1 MRNMFPWI
9 QFSCNNRT
17 FMIWRSYQ
25 AITIVHWQTAT
36 IACHFVYCNIPSSF
50 AVVAHSVSYKLEIVL
65 SNHIVSTFN
74 LYISSFRIRI
84 SRTKVFIQSN
94 VTNQDKFAQ
103 LFREQNCYTC
113 IFAYHESLMFYIANI
128 ECVSGGSQNIHQIL
142 SYGRK
147 KLYYM
152 FLFNRQVTM
161 WNICFLYNR
170 ENKNFIIVNVN
181 NL

>member
-25 AITIVHWQTAT
+25 AITIVRWQTAT

-50 AVVAHSVSYKLEIVL
+50 AVVAHFVSYKLEIVL

-84 SRTKVFIQSN
+84 SRTKVFIHSPMWLTKIN
-94 VTNQDKFAQ
+94 LHNFLENKIVIRAFSHIMKVWCFI
-103 LFREQNCYTC
+103 L
-113 IFAYHESLMFYIANI
+113 
-128 ECVSGGSQNIHQIL
+128 QIL
-142 SYGRK
+142 NA
-147 KLYYM
+147 
-152 FLFNRQVTM
+152 FLTDLKIYIKYCHTV
-161 WNICFLYNR
+161 
-170 ENKNFIIVNVN
+170 EKIILHVFV
-181 NL
+181 